1 MRTLPLLMVVALTAG
16 CSAATPATQAPSTT
30 LTAITPQVLGALID
44 EHDPGAS
51 AITGGEGSI
60 AARPT
65 EFVAGLTA
73 TAWHR
78 AAPGRTKTHLT
89 LSYTPT
95 PFPTSLGCPPKTCTE
110 RDGVQVWTQPSR
122 LISVRE
128 KGFAELSGSAEY
140 LTGDRQAIAMAL
152 VSDERI
158 GPLVT
163 QSMADAAAANP
174 RWLADPD
181 GCRGARPAATVALPA
196 VAGASEPVTP
206 QALVAVVASR
216 VAGSCASDESG
227 TRDQITGVLRL
238 DAEDETVSLSVAT
251 HAFTCPQPDACRTK
265 NGITIAR
272 RLDTPE
278 EYPATLTLARP
289 LADGVHWAIL
299 THGSLAPHRGRP
311 FPVAMDVLEAL
322 VTDPRVQPSVDAA
335 LNRAGD
341 QLPLPWRYSPTT
353 SG

>member
-1 MRTLPLLMVVALTAG
+1 MRTLLLVVLMSLTAG
-16 CSAATPATQAPSTT
+16 CSAATPATQAPSAAR
-30 LTAITPQVLGALID
+30 TAITAQVLGALID

-51 AITGGEGSI
+51 ALTGGQGSI
-60 AARPT
+60 ADGPT

-95 PFPTSLGCPPKTCTE
+95 PFPTSVGCPPTTCTE
-110 RDGVQVWTQPSR
+110 RNGVQVWTQPSR

-128 KGFAELSGSAEY
+128 QGFAELTGSAEY
-140 LTGDRQAIAMAL
+140 LTGDHQGIAMAL
-152 VSDERI
+152 ISDERI
-158 GPLVT
+158 GPTVT
-163 QSMADAAAANP
+163 QSLADAAAANP

-181 GCRGARPAATVALPA
+181 GCRGATTAATVALPP
-196 VAGASEPVTP
+196 VAGANEPVTP

-216 VAGSCASDESG
+216 VAGRCASDESDG
-227 TRDQITGVLRL
+227 EQTTGVLRL
-238 DAEDETVSLSVAT
+238 DGEDESVSLSVST
-251 HAFTCPQPDACRTK
+251 HAFTCPQPDTCRTT
-265 NGITIAR
+265 NGITVAR

-299 THGSLAPHRGRP
+299 THGSLAPHQGRP
-311 FPVAMDVLEAL
+311 FPVALDVLEAL
-322 VTDPRVQPSVDAA
+322 VTDQRVQPNVDAA

>member
-1 MRTLPLLMVVALTAG
+1 MRTLLLLVMVALTAG
-16 CSAATPATQAPSTT
+16 CSAATPATQAPSAVR
-30 LTAITPQVLGALID
+30 TAITAQVLGALID

-51 AITGGEGSI
+51 AITGGQGSI

-95 PFPTSLGCPPKTCTE
+95 PFPTSVGCPPATCTE
-110 RDGVQVWTQPSR
+110 RNGVQVWTQPSR

-128 KGFAELSGSAEY
+128 QGFAELTGSAEY
-140 LTGDRQAIAMAL
+140 LTGDRHAIAMAL

-158 GPLVT
+158 APLVT
-163 QSMADAAAANP
+163 QSTADAAAANP
-174 RWLADPD
+174 HWVADPD
-181 GCRGARPAATVALPA
+181 GCRGATTTATVALPA
-196 VAGASEPVTP
+196 AAGASEPVTP
-206 QALVAVVASR
+206 QALVALLASR

-227 TRDQITGVLRL
+227 AGVQTTGVLRL
-238 DAEDETVSLSVAT
+238 DAEDETVSLSVAR
-251 HAFTCPQPDACRTK
+251 HAFTCPQPDACRTTK
-265 NGITIAR
+265 GITIAR

-289 LADGVHWAIL
+289 LADGVHWVIL
-299 THGSLAPHRGRP
+299 THKSLAPHQGRS
-311 FPVAMDVLEAL
+311 FPVAMDVLEAV
-322 VTDPRVQPSVDAA
+322 VTDPRVQPNVDAA